1 MVTILLTN
9 LYSNLYTI
17 MATSA
22 NTLPVRDFYDSLPA
36 EDKKSFRENVR
47 VLSGLEYYQFTYRLR
62 NNTWTPLELRA
73 INKYVNKRGYGV
85 VLIS

>member
-1 MVTILLTN
+1 
-9 LYSNLYTI
+9 

-22 NTLPVRDFYDSLPA
+22 NTLPVRDFYLSLTP

-47 VLSGLEYYQFTYRLR
+47 LTSGLEYYQFTYRLR

-73 INKYVNKRGYGV
+73 INKYVNKRGYSV
-85 VLIS
+85 ALKN

>member
-1 MVTILLTN
+1 
-9 LYSNLYTI
+9 

-47 VLSGLEYYQFTYRLR
+47 VASGLEYYQFTYRLR
-62 NNTWTPLELRA
+62 NNTWTPSNCAPSTSMSTSEA
-73 INKYVNKRGYGV
+73 TA
-85 VLIS
+85 

>member
-1 MVTILLTN
+1 
-9 LYSNLYTI
+9 

-22 NTLPVRDFYDSLPA
+22 NTLLVRDFYLSLTP

-47 VLSGLEYYQFTYRLR
+47 VASGLEYYQFTYRLR

-73 INKYVNKRGYGV
+73 INKYVNKRGYSV
-85 VLIS
+85 ALKN